1 MVVRTAQIRQYNYSK
16 TATVIY
22 LKLTLNGNHHL
33 DYQEKEYKVVKAHML
48 KAEVSPKTKI
58 LLIEMAKKDKRSLK
72 KQVEYIIESEV
83 RKQNSKP
90 KHDIMEDD

>member
-1 MVVRTAQIRQYNYSK
+1 
-16 TATVIY
+16 
-22 LKLTLNGNHHL
+22 
-33 DYQEKEYKVVKAHML
+33 ML

-58 LLIEMAKKDKRSLK
+58 LLIEMAKKDKRSLN

>member
-1 MVVRTAQIRQYNYSK
+1 MVK
-16 TATVIY
+16 T
-22 LKLTLNGNHHL
+22 
-33 DYQEKEYKVVKAHML
+33 HML

-58 LLIEMAKKDKRSLK
+58 LLSEMAKKDKRSLK